1 MCVNTPAHLSVLA
14 KESLEGLA
22 ICPNGIYID
31 ATFGRGGHS
40 RLILNQLGEEG
51 LLIAID
57 RDKAAEEYAKKHFLK
72 RENFYFIRGNMSDI
86 KHHLAQLDITQ
97 INGILMDIGVSSPQL
112 DEAERGFSFIQD
124 GPLDMRMNQ
133 EEGLSAHEWIM
144 MASIE
149 EMTRVFRDYGEER
162 YAPLVAKEIAKT
174 RQEEPIRTTFQLVEI
189 IKRVI
194 PQRGHEKKHPAT
206 RVFQAIRI
214 AINKELDELI
224 KTLESTL
231 TLLKKGGRLVVITFH
246 SLEDRIVKQFMREHS
261 QVKDLFPDLPILI
274 EGEKPI
280 LRVIGKAIKASEPE
294 SQQNRRARSA
304 ILRVAEKII

>member
-1 MCVNTPAHLSVLA
+1 MNTPAHLSVLA
-14 KESLEGLA
+14 KESLAGLA
-22 ICPNGIYID
+22 IDPKGIYVD

-57 RDKAAEEYAKKHFLK
+57 RDKAAGEYAKEHFSK
-72 RENFYFIRGNMSDI
+72 IKNFHFIHGNMSDI
-86 KHHLAQLDITQ
+86 KSHLAQLDITKV
-97 INGILMDIGVSSPQL
+97 NGILMDIGVSSPQL
-112 DEAERGFSFIQD
+112 DEAERGFSFMQD

-133 EEGLSAHEWIM
+133 EEGLSAHEWVM
-144 MASIE
+144 TTSIE
-149 EMTRVFRDYGEER
+149 EMARVFKQYGEER
-162 YAPLVAKEIAKT
+162 YAPLIAKEIAKV
-174 RQEEPIRTTFQLVEI
+174 RQEKSIETTFQLVEI
-189 IKRVI
+189 IKQVM
-194 PQRGHEKKHPAT
+194 PQRGNAKKHPAT

-214 AINKELDELI
+214 AINRELDELI
-224 KTLESTL
+224 KALESTL

-261 QVKDLFPDLPILI
+261 EVKDLFPELPILI

-280 LRVIGKAIKASEPE
+280 LKIIGKAIKASEQE